1 MNIEQ
6 HLRQLHEIKPDPAYA
21 RDSRVR
27 LIMAMADLQQ
37 PKITLRVLLMG
48 MLRSGS
54 AMAAVGL
61 LLFFAVGGSVWSL
74 VVGPATKLARWDS
87 KTLLAE
93 AQAIDTQIHLADLQ
107 YSDPGYER
115 QRLISPSANLN
126 SIAII
131 TSPEDSDLVISVP
144 SEETASSTVVV
155 ATSEDANSTST
166 TPVILDGSEAATSTP
181 VIEED
186 PAVSVEEALDILS
199 H

>member
-6 HLRQLHEIKPDPAYA
+6 HLKQLHKIEPDPAYA

-27 LIMAMADLQQ
+27 LVLAHSRL
-37 PKITLRVLLMG
+37 PRVTFRSFAVG
-48 MLRSGS
+48 MLRSGF
-54 AMAAVGL
+54 AMAATGL
-61 LLFFAVGGSVWSL
+61 LLFFAVGGSIWNIVIS
-74 VVGPATKLARWDS
+74 PATGWDS

-115 QRLISPSANLN
+115 QRLISPDTDFN

-131 TSPEDSDLVISVP
+131 AGPEDSDLPISTAP
-144 SEETASSTVVV
+144 EATASSTD
-155 ATSEDANSTST
+155 ATAPAADENSTST
-166 TPVILDGSEAATSTP
+166 PATSDGSEVATSTP
-181 VIEED
+181 VIEVD
-186 PAVSVEEALDILS
+186 TTVSVEEALDILS

>member
-1 MNIEQ
+1 
-6 HLRQLHEIKPDPAYA
+6 
-21 RDSRVR
+21 
-27 LIMAMADLQQ
+27 MAMADLQQ

-54 AMAAVGL
+54 AMAAIGL
-61 LLFFAVGGSVWSL
+61 LLFFAIGGSVWSL

-115 QRLISPSANLN
+115 QRLISPTANLN

-131 TSPEDSDLVISVP
+131 AGPEDSDLAISATP
-144 SEETASSTVVV
+144 EQTASSTDTIASLEDVNSSSTIAVIAEDSEV
-155 ATSEDANSTST
+155 ATT
-166 TPVILDGSEAATSTP
+166 TPAI
-181 VIEED
+181 IEVD
-186 PAVSVEEALDILS
+186 TTVNVEEALDILS